1 MEEYKNVEE
10 VLKHIKKN
18 VIFADAMD
26 ELANFPKAMSC
37 ADISARLFD
46 NLHYGNVG
54 IPLLHFSADLSLSL
68 MNYMTNHFIDP
79 LMQVQPFLRSILVR
93 EEVQK
98 VFKSL
103 L

>member
-37 ADISARLFD
+37 ADVSARLFD

-54 IPLLHFSADLSLSL
+54 IP
-68 MNYMTNHFIDP
+68 
-79 LMQVQPFLRSILVR
+79 
-93 EEVQK
+93 
-98 VFKSL
+98 
-103 L
+103 